1 MYLKLPDLVPSQG
14 SLSSTCSFP
23 VWSREDPGK
32 TGNEGKGQR
41 KDPKKGTSPP
51 NR

>member
-14 SLSSTCSFP
+14 SLSFSFP
-23 VWSREDPGK
+23 IWSPEDPGK

-41 KDPKKGTSPP
+41 RDPKKGTSPP
-51 NR
+51 YR